1 MESMSFHYKGI
12 MIEINNRKLPGKSP
26 NIWEFKNILLN
37 KPWIKEEI
45 KGSLKSSLEKMKIVQ
60 NVQDATKAVFRGK
73 FIKCLC

>member
-45 KGSLKSSLEKMKIVQ
+45 KGNFKSSLDKMKIQ
-60 NVQDATKAVFRGK
+60 QFKMCTMSLKQYLEGN
-73 FIKCLC
+73 L

>member
-1 MESMSFHYKGI
+1 MESMFFHYKGI
-12 MIEINNRKLPGKSP
+12 MIEINNRKLPGKPP

-60 NVQDATKAVFRGK
+60 NVLDATKAVFRGK
-73 FIKCLC
+73 FVT